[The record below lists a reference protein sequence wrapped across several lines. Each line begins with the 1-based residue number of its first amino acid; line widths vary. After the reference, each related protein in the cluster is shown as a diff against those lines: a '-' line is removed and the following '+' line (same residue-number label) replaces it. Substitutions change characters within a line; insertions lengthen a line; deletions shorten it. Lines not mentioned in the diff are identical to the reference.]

1 MKKCIQ
7 SEKGEILLDTDRDV
21 WLYLAPRGGN
31 AGRAFGRGSDLYLHE
46 EEGLPDIYYIH
57 TWSTTTSIPGRWCPA
72 KTNRSSPSPSS
83 PPKEFLE
90 SRGLVLAAYPKQRG
104 TAVIRLR
111 HRGKV
116 LNMPAGHYL
125 IADLSGS
132 CGRSWRPNGMRWCIP
147 SESPPPSFS
156 GGGPRSVLIRLPS
169 RYSILSKGS
178 AGIGCSFGYACE
190 TSIRILVSS
199 PLFAERE

>member
-31 AGRAFGRGSDLYLHE
+31 E

-104 TAVIRLR
+104 SEVLR
-111 HRGKV
+111 SYGY
-116 LNMPAGHYL
+116 G
-125 IADLSGS
+125 IA
-132 CGRSWRPNGMRWCIP
+132 
-147 SESPPPSFS
+147 EKF
-156 GGGPRSVLIRLPS
+156 
-169 RYSILSKGS
+169 
-178 AGIGCSFGYACE
+178 
-190 TSIRILVSS
+190 
-199 PLFAERE
+199 